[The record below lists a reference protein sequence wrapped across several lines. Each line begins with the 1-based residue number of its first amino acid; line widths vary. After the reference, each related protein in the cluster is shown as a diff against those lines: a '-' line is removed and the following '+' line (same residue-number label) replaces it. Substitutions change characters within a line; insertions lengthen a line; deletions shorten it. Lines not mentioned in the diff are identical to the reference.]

1 MFTLFNHKPNHT
13 LTMALMLFICLAQ
26 SFGPSIDPAFGQSSS
41 GPSSQPKLVLEIVSD
56 QMSFDYLYRYKEKL
70 SAGGFRYLIEH
81 GANFVNC
88 RYRQA
93 ATQTAVGHSVIA
105 TGAYPWSTGIVGNQ
119 WLDRRRGKEVHAC
132 GEDGLTL
139 VGGTGPAGGTKNL
152 LGSTIG
158 DELRLATNGRAK
170 VFSLSLKDCA
180 ALLLAGR
187 LASGAY
193 WFDTKSGAF
202 VSSSQ
207 YGHELPAWVKTF
219 NEKRYADSYFG
230 KSWERLLAESQYV
243 ASVKDDYPYEKSMIG
258 GGRQF
263 PHVINGG
270 VGGPGESFYQAFQMT
285 PFANQML
292 CDLAKDAIDVERL
305 GQHTDPDMLAIS
317 FSAQDFVGHAFGPYS
332 QEMEDLVLR
341 LDKTLAEL
349 FQYVDRKVGLDK
361 CLIVVSADHGVCPI
375 PEFLKEKG
383 MEAGRIDP
391 KAFQTLVNATLVSR
405 LGQDDWIEA
414 FMPPNLYLN
423 LDAIDRKKRFQ
434 PDVEALTAKIAHSVA
449 GVGEVYTAAQF
460 YSNQLP
466 AGPHAEAVK
475 SNYFWGRSG
484 ELMVLAKPNYVFT
497 SESSGTG
504 HGSPY
509 SYDSQVPLIFSGPGI
524 GCGTFSRSA
533 TPADIAPTIAA
544 ILQINQ
550 PSLVEGRVLFEA
562 MAQEY
567 AKRPANYA
575 SNERK
580 AL

>member
-1 MFTLFNHKPNHT
+1 
-13 LTMALMLFICLAQ
+13 MLFICFSQSLMP
-26 SFGPSIDPAFGQSSS
+26 SFGQSLAQSSS
-41 GPSSQPKLVLEIVSD
+41 GSPTTPKLVLEIVSD
-56 QMSFDYLYRYKEKL
+56 QMSFEYLYRYKDKL
-70 SAGGFRYLIEH
+70 SSGGFRYLIDH

-93 ATQTAVGHSVIA
+93 ATQTAPGHSIIA

-119 WLDRRRGKEVHAC
+119 WLDRRRGKEVYAC
-132 GEDGLTL
+132 GEDGLTM
-139 VGGTGPAGGTKNL
+139 VGGTGPCGGTKNL

-180 ALLLAGR
+180 AMLLAGR
-187 LASGAY
+187 IANGAF
-193 WFDTKSGAF
+193 WFDTRSGAF
-202 VSSSQ
+202 VSTSQ
-207 YGHELPAWVKTF
+207 YGRELPSWVKSF
-219 NEKRYADSYFG
+219 NDKRYADSYFG
-230 KSWERLLAESQYV
+230 KSWERLLPETQYA
-243 ASVKDDYPYEKSMIG
+243 ASVRDDYPYEKAMVG

-263 PHVINGG
+263 PHVITGG
-270 VGGPGESFYQAFQMT
+270 VGGPGESYYQSFQMT

-292 CDLAKDAIDVERL
+292 CELAKDAIESEHL

-349 FQYVDRKVGLDK
+349 FQYVDHKVGLDK

-414 FMPPNLYLN
+414 FIPPNLYLN

-460 YSNQLP
+460 YANQLP
-466 AGPHAEAVK
+466 AGPHAKAVK

-484 ELMVLAKPNYVFT
+484 ELIVLAKPNYVFT

-509 SYDSQVPLIFSGPGI
+509 SYDSQVPMIFSGPGI
-524 GCGTFSRSA
+524 ATGTFSRSSS
-533 TPADIAPTIAA
+533 PADIAPTIAA
-544 ILQINQ
+544 ILQISQ
-550 PSLVEGRVLFEA
+550 PSLVEGRVLNEA
-562 MAQEY
+562 MSEEY
-567 AKRPANYA
+567 GPKRSGNYA
-575 SNERK
+575 SNDRK